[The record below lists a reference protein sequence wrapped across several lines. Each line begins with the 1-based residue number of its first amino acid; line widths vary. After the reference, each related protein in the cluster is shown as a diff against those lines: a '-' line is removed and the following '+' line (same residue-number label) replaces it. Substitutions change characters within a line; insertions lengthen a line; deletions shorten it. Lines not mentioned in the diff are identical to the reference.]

1 MMPSFM
7 GTERTQMRSSKTSR
21 SENISKVR
29 IHVERAIQRIKT
41 FHILDGDYKLSEGY
55 CRTNIYS
62 LCLFGEFAKPYCQK
76 VAIQYTGINEQLC
89 KVHHD
94 ISYCYR

>member
-1 MMPSFM
+1 M
-7 GTERTQMRSSKTSR
+7 
-21 SENISKVR
+21 
-29 IHVERAIQRIKT
+29 
-41 FHILDGDYKLSEGY
+41 YEGY

-62 LCLFGEFAKPYCQK
+62 LCLFGEISKPYCQK

-94 ISYCYR
+94 IRYCHRKCKYLLMDVDIYQLYQIDSKCFRFLIKKKIAWANYVKS